1 MKWTAPEAIQ
11 YGKFTVK
18 SDVWSY
24 GVLLMELFT
33 YGQVPYPGM
42 TFCHCWNFMFL
53 LKCVSQTFFSP
64 GMNNRETIEQV
75 KFHHI
80 LGGIM

>member
-1 MKWTAPEAIQ
+1 MTTNTLLTREPGDENFVLKLTDLVMVRFPVKWTAPEAIQ

-42 TFCHCWNFMFL
+42 LFDHCF
-53 LKCVSQTFFSP
+53 
-64 GMNNRETIEQV
+64 
-75 KFHHI
+75 
-80 LGGIM
+80 